1 MKWRSI
7 VDQETKLLRFFTK
20 FHLDEIKGGAKFKKT
35 LFLSNGSLTFNFRHS
50 SFALVVKN

>member
-7 VDQETKLLRFFTK
+7 VDQETKLLRLFTK

-35 LFLSNGSLTFNFRHS
+35 LFLSNWSLTFNFRHS
-50 SFALVVKN
+50 SFTLVVEN

>member
-20 FHLDEIKGGAKFKKT
+20 FHLGEIKGGAKFKKT
-35 LFLSNGSLTFNFRHS
+35 LFLSSGSLTFNFRHS
-50 SFALVVKN
+50 SFTLVVNN